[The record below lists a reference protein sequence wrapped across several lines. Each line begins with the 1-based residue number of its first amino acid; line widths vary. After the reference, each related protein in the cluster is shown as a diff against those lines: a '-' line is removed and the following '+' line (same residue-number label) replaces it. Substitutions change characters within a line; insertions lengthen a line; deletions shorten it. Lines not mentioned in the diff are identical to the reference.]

1 MKTTDAPIRDAREL
15 GIPKML
21 LLGIQHMFAMFGAT
35 VLVPLLTGLDISTTL
50 LWAGLGTLLFH
61 LITGFKVPAFLGSS
75 FAFLGGYAYITS
87 LTSVYNMTEAEL
99 LPYACLGVAVAGLV
113 YLVFALFIK
122 IVGVKRIMK
131 FFPPVVT
138 GPIIIAIGLCL
149 AYSAINNYMTNWV
162 IATVA
167 LLVVIIFNIWGKGMA
182 KIIPII
188 LGVGIAYVVAVL
200 LDVSAG
206 IWPELADKAPVLFS
220 GNIIDFKPVVDVC
233 KNIAEGKLI
242 GNLIDIPL
250 RKEATVLAIDW
261 SNTSLIVT
269 SIVAIV
275 PISLATMMEHIGDI
289 SAISSTCGEN
299 YIKKPG
305 LHRSLTGDGLAT
317 TLASLCGAPAN
328 TTYGENTGVLA
339 LTKVYDP
346 KVVRIAAFF
355 AVGISFFP
363 IVSACIETIPSS
375 IIGGISFVLY
385 GMISAVGV
393 RNVVES
399 KVDFTKSRNLIIA
412 AVILV
417 SAIGL
422 NIYGPDNGLSG
433 VTFEIGGISIT
444 LTGLAVA
451 AIAGI
456 LLNAILPDKD
466 YEFSDDEPQDTGV
479 NFALGQNAD
488 SIPEVNA
495 AAEAEAEE
503 APVEEAVAEEAVV
516 EETPA
521 EEIVVE
527 ETATEEAP
535 VEEAVV
541 EEAPAEEVT
550 VEETATEETAVE
562 ETTEE

>member
-1 MKTTDAPIRDAREL
+1 MKNTDAPIRDARQL
-15 GIPKML
+15 GVPKML
-21 LLGIQHMFAMFGAT
+21 VLGIQHMFAMFGAT
-35 VLVPLLTGLDISTTL
+35 VLVPILTGLDISTTL

-75 FAFLGGYAYITS
+75 FAFLGGYAYITG

-99 LPYACLGVAVAGLV
+99 LPYACLGVAAAGVV
-113 YLVFALFIK
+113 YLIFALLIK
-122 IVGVKRIMK
+122 IVGVKRVMK

-188 LGVGIAYVVAVL
+188 LGVGIAYVVAIG
-200 LDVSAG
+200 LDICAG
-206 IWPELADKAPVLFS
+206 IWPELAAKAPVLFS
-220 GNIIDFKPVVDVC
+220 GNIVDFKPVVDVC
-233 KNIAEGKLI
+233 KNIGNGQII
-242 GNLIDIPL
+242 GNLVDLPIK
-250 RKEATVLAIDW
+250 KEATIFAIDW

-275 PISLATMMEHIGDI
+275 PISLATMMEHIGDV
-289 SAISSTCGEN
+289 SAIGSTCGEN
-299 YIKKPG
+299 FIKKPG
-305 LHRSLTGDGLAT
+305 LHRTLVGDGLAT
-317 TLASLCGAPAN
+317 SLASVCGAPAN

-363 IVSACIETIPSS
+363 IVEACIKTIPSS

-417 SAIGL
+417 SAVGL
-422 NIYGPDNGLSG
+422 NIYGQNKELSG
-433 VTFEIGGISIT
+433 IKFTIGTVDIT

-466 YEFSDDEPQDTGV
+466 YNFSEDEPKDTGV
-479 NFALGQNAD
+479 NFAMGQNAE
-488 SIPEVNA
+488 SLSESS
-495 AAEAEAEE
+495 EE
-503 APVEEAVAEEAVV
+503 TVTEEAVEQNTSEDTVAETAEE
-516 EETPA
+516 THA
-521 EEIVVE
+521 EEN
-527 ETATEEAP
+527 
-535 VEEAVV
+535 
-541 EEAPAEEVT
+541 
-550 VEETATEETAVE
+550 
-562 ETTEE
+562 

>member
-1 MKTTDAPIRDAREL
+1 MKTTDAPIRNAREL
-15 GIPKML
+15 GVPKML

-50 LWAGLGTLLFH
+50 LWAGLGTMLFH

-99 LPYACLGVAVAGLV
+99 LPYACLGVAAAGLV
-113 YLVFALFIK
+113 YLVFALLIK
-122 IVGVKRIMK
+122 VIGIKRIMK

-200 LDVSAG
+200 LDTAAG
-206 IWPELADKAPVLFS
+206 IWPELANTSSTLFS
-220 GNIIDFKPVVDVC
+220 GNIVDFEPVKEVC
-233 KNIAEGKLI
+233 RNIGDGKLI

-250 RKEATVLAIDW
+250 RKEATILAIDW

-299 YIKKPG
+299 YITKPG
-305 LHRSLTGDGLAT
+305 LHRTLLGDGLAT
-317 TLASLCGAPAN
+317 SLASLCGAPAN

-346 KVVRIAAFF
+346 KVIRIAAYF
-355 AVGISFFP
+355 ATGISFFP
-363 IVSACIETIPSS
+363 IVAACIETIPSS

-417 SAIGL
+417 SAVGL
-422 NIYGPDNGLSG
+422 NIYGANNELSG
-433 VTFEIGGISIT
+433 VTFNIGSVSIT

-451 AIAGI
+451 AISGI

-466 YEFSDDEPQDTGV
+466 YEFNEGEPNDTGV
-479 NFALGQNAD
+479 NFAMGQNAE
-488 SIPEVNA
+488 SLTEKKENEA
-495 AAEAEAEE
+495 AVAEEPIVETAEE
-503 APVEEAVAEEAVV
+503 AAVEEAVAEAAEEA
-516 EETPA
+516 A
-521 EEIVVE
+521 EEITAEDTVVE
-527 ETATEEAP
+527 I
-535 VEEAVV
+535 
-541 EEAPAEEVT
+541 AEEVT
-550 VEETATEETAVE
+550 AEEAVTEEVPVE
-562 ETTEE
+562 ASEEN

>member
-1 MKTTDAPIRDAREL
+1 MKNTDAPIRDAKQL
-15 GIPKML
+15 GVPKML
-21 LLGIQHMFAMFGAT
+21 VLGIQHMFAMFGAT
-35 VLVPLLTGLDISTTL
+35 VLVPILTGLDISTTL

-75 FAFLGGYAYITS
+75 FAFLGGYAYITG

-99 LPYACLGVAVAGLV
+99 LPYACLGVAAAGVV
-113 YLVFALFIK
+113 YLVFAFLIR
-122 IVGVKRIMK
+122 IVGVKRVMK

-162 IATVA
+162 IATIA

-182 KIIPII
+182 KIIPIV
-188 LGVGIAYVVAVL
+188 LGVGIAYIVAVG
-200 LDVSAG
+200 LDVCAG
-206 IWPELADKAPVLFS
+206 IWPVLAEKAPVLFS
-220 GNIIDFKPVVDVC
+220 GNIVDFKPVVEVC
-233 KNIAEGKLI
+233 QNIGKGEII
-242 GNLIDIPL
+242 GNLIDIPI
-250 RKEATVLAIDW
+250 KKDATIFAIDW

-299 YIKKPG
+299 FIKHPG
-305 LHRSLTGDGLAT
+305 LHRSLVGDGLAT
-317 TLASLCGAPAN
+317 SLASVCGAPAN

-363 IVSACIETIPSS
+363 IVEACIKTIPTS

-412 AVILV
+412 AIILV
-417 SAIGL
+417 SAVGL
-422 NIYGPDNGLSG
+422 NIYGQNKELSG
-433 VTFEIGGISIT
+433 IKFSIGNVDIT

-456 LLNAILPDKD
+456 LLNAILPEKD
-466 YEFSDDEPQDTGV
+466 YEFTEDEPKDTGV
-479 NFALGQNAD
+479 NFAMGQNAE
-488 SIPEVNA
+488 SLSESSEE
-495 AAEAEAEE
+495 AAEEVVIIEDADKT
-503 APVEEAVAEEAVV
+503 VEENVDEEAVV
-516 EETPA
+516 DEPA
-521 EEIVVE
+521 
-527 ETATEEAP
+527 
-535 VEEAVV
+535 
-541 EEAPAEEVT
+541 AEEV
-550 VEETATEETAVE
+550 VEQTAETEAKEEN
-562 ETTEE
+562 

>member
-1 MKTTDAPIRDAREL
+1 MKNTDAPIRDARTL
-15 GIPKML
+15 GVPKML
-21 LLGIQHMFAMFGAT
+21 ILGIQHMFAMFGAT

-61 LITGFKVPAFLGSS
+61 LVTGFKVPAFLGSS

-99 LPYACLGVAVAGLV
+99 LPYACLGVAAAGVV
-113 YLVFALFIK
+113 YLVFALLIK

-162 IATVA
+162 VATIA

-182 KIIPII
+182 KIIPIV
-188 LGVGIAYVVAVL
+188 LGVVIAYVVGVL

-206 IWPELADKAPVLFS
+206 IWPELATDVPVLFS
-220 GNIIDFKPVVDVC
+220 GNIIDFQPVIDVC
-233 KNIAEGKLI
+233 KNIANGEII
-242 GNLIDIPL
+242 GNLVDIPIK
-250 RKEATVLAIDW
+250 KEATVFAIDW

-299 YIKKPG
+299 FIKKPG
-305 LHRSLTGDGLAT
+305 LHRSLVGDGLAT
-317 TLASLCGAPAN
+317 SLASICGAPAN

-363 IVSACIETIPSS
+363 IVAACIETIPAS

-417 SAIGL
+417 SAVGL
-422 NIYGPDNGLSG
+422 NIYGQNKELSG
-433 VTFEIGGISIT
+433 ISFNIAGVQIT

-466 YEFSDDEPQDTGV
+466 YVFTEDEPKDTGV
-479 NFALGQNAD
+479 NFAMGQNAE
-488 SIPEVNA
+488 SIPEVKA
-495 AAEAEAEE
+495 AEE
-503 APVEEAVAEEAVV
+503 AAVTEETVIEETVAEEKVAEEVVVEETVEEETVEEAT

-521 EEIVVE
+521 EEV
-527 ETATEEAP
+527 TEE
-535 VEEAVV
+535 
-541 EEAPAEEVT
+541 
-550 VEETATEETAVE
+550 
-562 ETTEE
+562 